1 VNNSLKQIQESI
13 IKLVNELNKTVQDV
27 KIEIGTING
36 QMEAT
41 LKMDNLRKKKKQKTG
56 AIYASI
62 TNKIQETE

>member
-1 VNNSLKQIQESI
+1 MNNSLKQIQESI